1 MPKTTANGIEIHY
14 EEQGDP
20 AAPAM
25 LLIMGFGA
33 QLTLWPDELVEALA
47 AQGFRVIRYDNR
59 DVGLSQKFDGVKAP
73 GLVKMT
79 LLSKIGF
86 TPKVPYTLAD
96 MADDG
101 VGLLDALG
109 IERAHIVGA
118 SMGGM
123 IAQHVAA
130 RHPDRC
136 LSLTTVFSTTG
147 NPKLPPAR
155 PEAMK
160 ALITRPDSTEEGV
173 LVEHGMML
181 ARTIGSPGYPAP
193 EDRLRERT
201 LASVRR
207 RFYPEGPTRHL
218 SAIVADGDR
227 RAMLRD
233 IAVPTLVL
241 HGEDDPLVP
250 CEGGR
255 DTAASIPG
263 ARLKTIPGWG
273 HDLPL
278 ELVDELAGAIG
289 EHARQS
295 GGGKG

>member
-1 MPKTTANGIEIHY
+1 MPKTTTNGIEIYY

-155 PEAMK
+155 PESEK
-160 ALITRPDSTEEGV
+160 LPSVV
-173 LVEHGMML
+173 LAPPPKWHTLEPRGWQQCCSPAVE
-181 ARTIGSPGYPAP
+181 S
-193 EDRLRERT
+193 
-201 LASVRR
+201 
-207 RFYPEGPTRHL
+207 
-218 SAIVADGDR
+218 
-227 RAMLRD
+227 
-233 IAVPTLVL
+233 
-241 HGEDDPLVP
+241 
-250 CEGGR
+250 
-255 DTAASIPG
+255 
-263 ARLKTIPGWG
+263 
-273 HDLPL
+273 
-278 ELVDELAGAIG
+278 
-289 EHARQS
+289 
-295 GGGKG
+295 